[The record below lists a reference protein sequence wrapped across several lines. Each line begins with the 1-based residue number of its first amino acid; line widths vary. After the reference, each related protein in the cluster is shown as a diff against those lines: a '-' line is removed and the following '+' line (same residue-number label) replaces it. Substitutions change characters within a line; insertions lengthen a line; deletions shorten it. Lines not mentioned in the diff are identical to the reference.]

1 MPLHT
6 ARNAALGITRGA
18 AMAVVRIAKRFID
31 HAL

>member
-18 AMAVVRIAKRFID
+18 AMAVIRIARSVVD